1 MKKSTV
7 FFAVLLILAA
17 PAFSGVVK
25 KTKSEVTFRGFGKF
39 SLTQS
44 DKLTADQRWTNS
56 LSDFKGQGIAGSLAG
71 KTVLRSGDTGEIVDL
86 PASTVYRLD
95 NKKKEYTV
103 SPIEKLKEEKV
114 QESKAGETAE
124 EEKEAESKI
133 RITKNEFQVEDTGE
147 ESTINNFPVR
157 KYLVL
162 WLLEWEDIETKEKG
176 SSRLE
181 TVTWTT
187 PISDSMKKA
196 QEEEMK
202 FSRAYLEKIG
212 LELEKKDQDVLGA
225 SWMALLDSFG
235 QAKGRP
241 RHDFSKAEAEMKKI
255 KGYPIVIDGK
265 YFVSSEKP
273 AGAAAE
279 AEEEPAA
286 TDIKGRLGGMLKKT
300 LKKKPADA
308 GTAANEPVLAYR
320 TEVLEISTPDLGA
333 GDFQVPAGYK
343 KKG

>member
-1 MKKSTV
+1 MKKTT
-7 FFAVLLILAA
+7 ALCTVLLILAA

-25 KTKSEVTFRGFGKF
+25 KTKSDVTFRGFGKF

-44 DKLTADQRWTNS
+44 DKLTAEQKWSNS
-56 LSDFKGQGIAGSLAG
+56 LSDFKGQGLAG
-71 KTVLRSGDTGEIVDL
+71 GLAAKTILRSGDTGEIIDL
-86 PASTVYRLD
+86 PGSTVYRLD
-95 NKKKEYTV
+95 NKKKEYTA
-103 SPIEKLKEEKV
+103 SPIEKLKEEM
-114 QESKAGETAE
+114 AE
-124 EEKEAESKI
+124 KEEAKEEPKEEQEAESKI
-133 RITKNEFQVEDTGE
+133 KITKNEFKVEDTGE
-147 ESTINNFPVR
+147 DSTINNFSVH

-176 SSRLE
+176 ASRLE
-181 TVTWTT
+181 TITWTT
-187 PISDSMKKA
+187 PFDGTLAKA

-202 FSRAYLEKIG
+202 FYRAYMEKIG
-212 LELEKKDQDVLGA
+212 IEAGKKDQDVLGT
-225 SWMALLDSFG
+225 SWMVLLDSFG

-241 RHDFSKAEAEMKKI
+241 RHDYSKAAAEMQKI

-286 TDIKGRLGGMLKKT
+286 TDVKGRLGGLLKKS
-300 LKKKPADA
+300 LKKKPADTGA
-308 GTAANEPVLAYR
+308 GANEPSLTYR

-333 GDFQVPAGYK
+333 SEFQVPAGYK